1 VWVTHYVSRRPSLT
15 LIPVSATWPESVRQL
30 ANSYMQDPVRI
41 VVGSDDLSANQRIEQ
56 VVDVFDDPR
65 EKE

>member
-1 VWVTHYVSRRPSLT
+1 MTQLLSRGPLLT

-30 ANSYMQDPVRI
+30 ANSYMRDPIRI
-41 VVGSDDLSANQRIEQ
+41 VVGREDLSANQRVEQ
-56 VVDVFDDPR
+56 VVDVFDDPN

>member
-1 VWVTHYVSRRPSLT
+1 MTHVLFRTLSLT

-30 ANSYMQDPVRI
+30 ANGYMRDPIRI
-41 VVGSDDLSANQRIEQ
+41 VVGRDDLSANQRVEQ
-56 VVDVFDDPR
+56 VIDVFDDPH

>member
-1 VWVTHYVSRRPSLT
+1 VTQFLIRGLSLT

-30 ANSYMQDPVRI
+30 ANSYMRDPIRI
-41 VVGSDDLSANQRIEQ
+41 VVGSDDLSANQRVEQ
-56 VVDVFDDPR
+56 VVDVFDDPN